1 MSKSRDVRAFDY
13 VNQPY
18 EKVREALSGD
28 ALEIFRN
35 ATQAAASR
43 AHTVATGLRV
53 NIGGI
58 EVGAPIEITVSGV
71 DEDAQ
76 APITGR
82 PIPGEA
88 TRLHLEWE
96 AANAPRLFPLMKGD
110 LSVYAL
116 TATETQLDFAGEY
129 QPPLGPFGSA
139 IDALAGHKIAEAS
152 VHRFVTDIASY
163 LRQTLAG
170 GAT

>member
-18 EKVREALSGD
+18 DKVSETLGGNAR
-28 ALEIFRN
+28 EIFRK

-43 AHTVATGLRV
+43 AHSVATGLRV

-58 EVGAPIEITVSGV
+58 ELGAPIEITVRGI
-71 DEDAQ
+71 DEDAA

-96 AANAPRLFPLMKGD
+96 AASAPRLFPLMRGE

-116 TATETQLDFAGEY
+116 TATETQLDFAGQYE
-129 QPPLGPFGSA
+129 PPLGPVGSA

-152 VHRFVTDIASY
+152 VHRFVTDIAAY
-163 LRQTLAG
+163 LRENLG
-170 GAT
+170 EGS